1 MGPNGSGK
9 STLVKAILGDEDVK
23 VQSGELLL
31 CKQKELE
38 MEKKAEKT
46 NEDKRKEKNGMGC
59 INLLNMSTSQRA
71 EKGIFVGF
79 QHPPSI
85 PGVSFVDL
93 LFFAYKKLFGDE
105 TVSLDE
111 FYDKLEIYAKELGI
125 DEKLMTRN
133 VNEGLSGGEKK
144 KMELLQMLV
153 LKPQYIFLDEPD
165 SGMDA
170 DSVKMIQKAV
180 SIVKKDCAVAI
191 ISHNP
196 QNLDIKNYD
205 EVVVFKDGKIVRRGD
220 SRLIEKVSEEGYGQ
234 F

>member
-1 MGPNGSGK
+1 
-9 STLVKAILGDEDVK
+9 
-23 VQSGELLL
+23 
-31 CKQKELE
+31 
-38 MEKKAEKT
+38 
-46 NEDKRKEKNGMGC
+46 
-59 INLLNMSTSQRA
+59 
-71 EKGIFVGF
+71 
-79 QHPPSI
+79 
-85 PGVSFVDL
+85 VDL